1 MVGVKLYVQTL
12 SSRFGQNLKLKLI
25 PKLVVDVDVWLVS
38 CISII
43 YKAPV

>member
-1 MVGVKLYVQTL
+1 MVEVKLNVQTL

-25 PKLVVDVDVWLVS
+25 PKLVVDVWLVS